1 LTTAVK
7 GILLVIYSTGIDI
20 VKFCFWQVHEG
31 RNHEVRELVQNAGL
45 KVVLCDQYILVNF
58 LSILFVHIIVFPQQ
72 DFRD

>member
-1 LTTAVK
+1 LTK
-7 GILLVIYSTGIDI
+7 EILYKSKASHLVIYSTGINI

-58 LSILFVHIIVFPQQ
+58 SLYFILSIS
-72 DFRD
+72 